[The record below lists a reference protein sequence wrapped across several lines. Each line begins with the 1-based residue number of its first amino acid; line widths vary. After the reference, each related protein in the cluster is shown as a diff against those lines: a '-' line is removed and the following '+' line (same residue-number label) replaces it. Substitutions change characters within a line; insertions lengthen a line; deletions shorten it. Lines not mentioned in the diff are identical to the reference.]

1 MSVFGALE
9 YRSGTLTTM
18 TAPTADAAQFG
29 VFLEQV
35 AARWPDDHLVLVLD
49 NASYHKTAEV
59 RAWFAERAARIT
71 VVWLPTYSPHL
82 NLIERVWRF
91 VKTKL
96 ACHRHWRDLDR
107 LTADAEQIVAA
118 TRATF
123 AATAFPHITMRQDF
137 CQSA

>member
-1 MSVFGALE
+1 
-9 YRSGTLTTM
+9 M

-35 AARWPDDHLVLVLD
+35 AARWSDDHLVLVLD

-59 RAWFAERAARIT
+59 RAWFADHAARIT
-71 VVWLPTYSPHL
+71 VVWLPTYSPQL

-91 VKTKL
+91 VKSKL
-96 ACHRHWRDLDR
+96 ACHRHWHDLDR
-107 LTADAEQIVAA
+107 LTADAEQIFAA

-123 AATAFPHITMRQDF
+123 AAPTLPHITMRQVF